1 MLQES
6 LKENLWDVVMVG
18 FNLLNPSA
26 RKTVWPLTQKQG
38 VGVLDMFAVRRAL
51 SRPER
56 LKEICAEL
64 VQKGAIAKNLLDGKE
79 PMEFLLQD
87 SDASLAEVAYRFCR
101 HERGVDV
108 VLTGTGD
115 PAHLKENVSAI
126 LKPPLP
132 QATLDKLEKL
142 FGGLDYLTG
151 N

>member
-1 MLQES
+1 
-6 LKENLWDVVMVG
+6 
-18 FNLLNPSA
+18 
-26 RKTVWPLTQKQG
+26 
-38 VGVLDMFAVRRAL
+38 
-51 SRPER
+51 
-56 LKEICAEL
+56 
-64 VQKGAIAKNLLDGKE
+64 
-79 PMEFLLQD
+79 
-87 SDASLAEVAYRFCR
+87 
-101 HERGVDV
+101 

>member
-1 MLQES
+1 
-6 LKENLWDVVMVG
+6 
-18 FNLLNPSA
+18 
-26 RKTVWPLTQKQG
+26 
-38 VGVLDMFAVRRAL
+38 L

-56 LKEICAEL
+56 IKEICAEL
-64 VQKGAIAKNLLDGKE
+64 AQKGAIAKNLLDTNE
-79 PMEFLLQD
+79 PMGFLLQE
-87 SDASLAEVAYRFCR
+87 SDATSLPEAAYRFCR

-108 VLTGTGD
+108 VLTGTGN